1 MTSAGQREDSRI
13 AYEKHY
19 PTPTGASKT
28 YTPSDHIRAE
38 RIRYVDE
45 NRYRNYDYRAQVFYG
60 NFAPVRYNDYWSP
73 FLMGYLLSSAVNST
87 DRAFWVYHHR
97 DSIDDARYYDLL
109 ARDAGLS
116 AQLRQME
123 LQNVQ
128 RDPNYVLPTMVNDP
142 DLMYDKGFVDSAR
155 QHGPSVSSVAG
166 WTLLIVA
173 VFGAAIWLLFI
184 REW

>member
-1 MTSAGQREDSRI
+1 MVSILDG
-13 AYEKHY
+13 
-19 PTPTGASKT
+19 
-28 YTPSDHIRAE
+28 
-38 RIRYVDE
+38 
-45 NRYRNYDYRAQVFYG
+45 
-60 NFAPVRYNDYWSP
+60 
-73 FLMGYLLSSAVNST
+73 LLAFIGCQFDGSSG
-87 DRAFWVYHHR
+87 WVYHHR
-97 DSIDDARYYDLL
+97 DSIDDARYHDLL

-128 RDPNYVLPTMVNDP
+128 RDPDYVLPTMVNDP

-166 WTLLIVA
+166 WSCCLIGRSVR
-173 VFGAAIWLLFI
+173 GGRIWLLFI